1 MFEVF
6 FEIEIQ
12 NKYSRGDWTKT
23 SHLRAIDVWI
33 VLCYIG
39 VFSALIEYCLVLYLT
54 RVAQWEAPFIDTKTS
69 IKNNVQVNVCT
80 Q

>member
-1 MFEVF
+1 VF

-54 RVAQWEAPFIDTKTS
+54 RVALWEAPFIGTKTS
-69 IKNNVQVNVCT
+69 IKDNVQVNVCT
-80 Q
+80 K